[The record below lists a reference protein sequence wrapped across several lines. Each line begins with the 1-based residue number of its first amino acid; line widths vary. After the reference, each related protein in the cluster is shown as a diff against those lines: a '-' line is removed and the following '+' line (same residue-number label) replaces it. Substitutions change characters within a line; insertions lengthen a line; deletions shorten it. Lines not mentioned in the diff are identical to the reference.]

1 MVKLYELTED
11 YRELEAMLEAG
22 DIDEKAFA
30 DTLEGISGEISEKME
45 AMKKLKATIDG
56 ELAGIDLEI
65 ERLNKLKKSKES
77 AINSLESYAFSQM
90 KKMGVSK
97 VSTTIG
103 DIKIQKGRQSVQ
115 VDIDAMDAVNAI
127 RFVKTKITSS
137 ADKAAI
143 KKALVAGEQ
152 IAGASL
158 IVGEDKIKL

>member
-65 ERLNKLKKSKES
+65 ERLTKLKKSKQS
-77 AINSLESYAFSQM
+77 AINSLESYAFNQM

-97 VSTTIG
+97 LSTTIG

-127 RFVKTKITSS
+127 RFVKTKIVSS
-137 ADKAAI
+137 ADKVAI
-143 KKALVAGEQ
+143 KKALAAGEE

-158 IVGEDKIKL
+158 MVGEDKIKL